1 MRVLSPEPT
10 VSKQPESGSRLP
22 VLALTLMALSGFIII
37 MTETLPAGLLPQLAA
52 DFQVSNG
59 TAGQLITVYALGT
72 VVAAIPTIAL
82 TRGASRKP
90 LLVIGLLGFLV
101 ANTLTAIAPTLAIAL
116 VVRFVAGAFSGLIW
130 GMLAGYARRIA
141 APEHAGRALAI
152 AMAGTPLALSI
163 GTPLGA
169 WLGSAVGWR
178 WSFGGVSALAM
189 VVVVLV
195 LACVPNA
202 PGQRSDTRL
211 SLGRVLVIPGVA
223 VVLGVVFA
231 WMLAHNLLYSYIAPY
246 LQRAGVGLRPD
257 LALFTF
263 GVAALVGIG
272 ITGTLIDRA
281 LRRLALASTAAFIV
295 AGALL
300 LAFSDSLPATIVAVV
315 LWGVAFGGSATQLQ
329 TAIGN
334 AAGESVDVANAM
346 LTTAFNLA
354 IFGGGAIGALL
365 VDGSGPAT
373 LPIAMISLSAVA
385 FLAVAF
391 GRKQAFP
398 ATVGRKAVVP
408 SGDYLS

>member
-1 MRVLSPEPT
+1 VSISLPT
-10 VSKQPESGSRLP
+10 FTALQRPDRERRLP
-22 VLALTLMALSGFIII
+22 VLALVLMALSGFIII

-52 DFQVSNG
+52 EFQVSDG
-59 TAGQLITVYALGT
+59 TAGQLVTVYALGT
-72 VVAAIPTIAL
+72 VLAAIPTIAM

-90 LLVIGLLGFLV
+90 LLVVGLLGFLV
-101 ANTLTAIAPTLAIAL
+101 ANTLTAVAPTLAIAL
-116 VVRFVAGAFSGLIW
+116 IVRFIAGAFSGLIW

-178 WSFGGVSALAM
+178 WSFAGVSALT
-189 VVVVLV
+189 VVVVLLV
-195 LACVPNA
+195 LACMPNA
-202 PGQRSDTRL
+202 SGQRSDTRL
-211 SLGRVLVIPGVA
+211 SLGRVFVIPGVT
-223 VVLGVVFA
+223 VILGVVFA
-231 WMLAHNLLYSYIAPY
+231 WMLAHNLLYTYIAPY
-246 LQRAGVGLRPD
+246 LDGAGVGLRPD
-257 LALFTF
+257 VALFVF
-263 GVAALVGIG
+263 GAAALIGIW
-272 ITGTLIDRA
+272 ITGTLIDRL
-281 LRRLALASTAAFIV
+281 LRRLTLVSTAAFVV

-300 LAFSDSLPATIVAVV
+300 LVFPVSLPVTIVAVA
-315 LWGVAFGGSATQLQ
+315 LWGVAFGGAATQLQ
-329 TAIGN
+329 TAIGD

-373 LPIAMISLSAVA
+373 LPIAMVVLSALA

-398 ATVGRKAVVP
+398 RR
-408 SGDYLS
+408 

>member
-1 MRVLSPEPT
+1 
-10 VSKQPESGSRLP
+10 
-22 VLALTLMALSGFIII
+22 MALSGFIII

-52 DFQVSNG
+52 DFQVSDG
-59 TAGQLITVYALGT
+59 TVGQLITVYALGT
-72 VVAAIPTIAL
+72 VVAAIPTIAM

-101 ANTLTAIAPTLAIAL
+101 ANTLTAMAPTLVIAL
-116 VVRFVAGAFSGLIW
+116 VVRFIAGAFSGLIW

-152 AMAGTPLALSI
+152 AMAGTPVALSI

-169 WLGSAVGWR
+169 WLGSMVGWR
-178 WSFGGVSALAM
+178 WSFAGVSVLT
-189 VVVVLV
+189 VVVVLLV

-211 SLGRVLVIPGVA
+211 SLGRVVLIPGVA

-246 LQRAGVGLRPD
+246 LDGAGVGLRPD
-257 LALFTF
+257 VALFAF
-263 GVAALVGIG
+263 GVAALVGIW
-272 ITGTLIDRA
+272 ITGTLIDRS
-281 LRRLALASTAAFIV
+281 LRRLALASTAAFII

-300 LAFSDSLPATIVAVV
+300 LAFPASLPVTIVAIA
-315 LWGVAFGGSATQLQ
+315 LWGVAFGGAATQLQ
-329 TAIGN
+329 KAIGD

-354 IFGGGAIGALL
+354 IFGGGAFGALL
-365 VDGSGPAT
+365 VDGSGPAA
-373 LPIAMISLSAVA
+373 LPLAMIALSAVA
-385 FLAVAF
+385 LVTVIL

-398 ATVGRKAVVP
+398 SRRTVAM
-408 SGDYLS
+408 

>member
-1 MRVLSPEPT
+1 MSISLPT
-10 VSKQPESGSRLP
+10 STALQRPDRERRLP
-22 VLALTLMALSGFIII
+22 VLALVLMALSGFIII

-52 DFQVSNG
+52 EFQVSDG
-59 TAGQLITVYALGT
+59 TAGQLVTVYALGT
-72 VVAAIPTIAL
+72 VLAAIPTIAM

-90 LLVIGLLGFLV
+90 LLVVGLLGFLV
-101 ANTLTAIAPTLAIAL
+101 ANTLTAVAPTLAIAL
-116 VVRFVAGAFSGLIW
+116 IVRFIAGAFSGLIW

-178 WSFGGVSALAM
+178 WSFAGVSALT
-189 VVVVLV
+189 VVVVLLV
-195 LACVPNA
+195 LACMPNA
-202 PGQRSDTRL
+202 SGQRSDTRL
-211 SLGRVLVIPGVA
+211 SLGRVFVIPGVT
-223 VVLGVVFA
+223 VILGVVFA
-231 WMLAHNLLYSYIAPY
+231 WMLAHNLLYTYIAPY
-246 LQRAGVGLRPD
+246 LDGAGVGLRPD
-257 LALFTF
+257 VALFVF
-263 GVAALVGIG
+263 GAAALIGIW
-272 ITGTLIDRA
+272 ITGTLIDRL
-281 LRRLALASTAAFIV
+281 LRRLTLVSTAAFVV

-300 LAFSDSLPATIVAVV
+300 LVFPVSLPVTIVAVT
-315 LWGVAFGGSATQLQ
+315 LWGVAFGGAATQLQ
-329 TAIGN
+329 TAIGD

-373 LPIAMISLSAVA
+373 LPIAMVVLSALA

-398 ATVGRKAVVP
+398 RR
-408 SGDYLS
+408 

>member
-1 MRVLSPEPT
+1 MSFRTSVQTP
-10 VSKQPESGSRLP
+10 SRRREREGALP
-22 VLALTLMALSGFIII
+22 ILALVLMALSGFIII

-52 DFQVSNG
+52 GFQVSNG
-59 TAGQLITVYALGT
+59 AAGQLVTVYALGT

-82 TRGASRKP
+82 TRGTSRKP

-101 ANTLTAIAPTLAIAL
+101 ANTLMAAAPTLTIAL

-163 GTPLGA
+163 GTPVGA

-178 WSFGGVSALAM
+178 WSFGAVSALT
-189 VVVVLV
+189 VVVVLLV
-195 LACVPNA
+195 IACVPNA
-202 PGQRSDTRL
+202 AGQRSETRL

-231 WMLAHNLLYSYIAPY
+231 WMLAHNLLYTYIAPY
-246 LQRAGVGLRPD
+246 LDGAGVGIRPD
-257 LALFTF
+257 VALFIF
-263 GVAALVGIG
+263 GVAALVGIV
-272 ITGTLIDRA
+272 ITGTLIDKL
-281 LRRLALASTAAFIV
+281 LRRLTLISIAIFVL

-300 LAFSDSLPATIVAVV
+300 LVFPTSLPATIAAIA
-315 LWGVAFGGSATQLQ
+315 LWGVAFGGAATQLQ
-329 TAIGN
+329 TAIAN

-354 IFGGGAIGALL
+354 IFGGAAIGALL
-365 VDGSGPAT
+365 VDGSGPGT
-373 LPIAMISLSAVA
+373 LPVAMTALSVVAAVA
-385 FLAVAF
+385 VTF
-391 GRKQAFP
+391 GRRNAFP
-398 ATVGRKAVVP
+398 RR
-408 SGDYLS
+408 